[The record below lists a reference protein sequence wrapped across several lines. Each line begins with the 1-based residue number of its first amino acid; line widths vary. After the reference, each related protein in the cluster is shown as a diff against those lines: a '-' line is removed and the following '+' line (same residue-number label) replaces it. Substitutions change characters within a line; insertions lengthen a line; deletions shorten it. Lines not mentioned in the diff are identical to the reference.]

1 MKIKIKDNYIIA
13 TFLLLWYC
21 YLNGLRRFFIPFSS
35 VTVPALLVI
44 VLFLVSRQ
52 KIRFAN
58 TWDKIL
64 CFIWITIVVLIVVD
78 NASLKTTVIS
88 GGIIQMFVL
97 VSFMLFST
105 FSDERWLFFWMKL
118 TRIYALLHALAT
130 IVFYY
135 NASLY
140 NRFARLMFSG
150 TALNDILR
158 YYRKGWMSGLS
169 AHFSTNGMILGIGV
183 LFWIEYIL
191 DAIRTKSKKGRKFYV
206 SIVATLAIVYAL
218 ILSSKR
224 SPLLAAVI
232 AVAATMIIYRKKN
245 VGKRI
250 LVLLVTC
257 ILIFAAY
264 QYLSNYI
271 PGLTTLVDKSEALE
285 ETSAGILNGRSGLWN
300 LAIDMFK
307 SNPIFGCGYGSY
319 KIYATNRGAITT
331 TAHNFYLQI
340 LAELGIVGFVL
351 YVGAFCF
358 GTTQALRGLQ
368 MVESCEKMENL
379 PQIRMT
385 MCVALEVQIFVLI
398 YNMTSTAL
406 SYYYIMVPYFLA
418 CAATRFVRY
427 KELINT

>member
-1 MKIKIKDNYIIA
+1 MKIKKKDNYIIA

-52 KIRFAN
+52 RIRFSN
-58 TWDKIL
+58 TWDKLL
-64 CFIWITIVVLIVVD
+64 CFIWVTIVVLIVVD

-88 GGIIQMFVL
+88 GGIIQMLVL

-191 DAIRTKSKKGRKFYV
+191 DAVRTKSKKGKKFYA

-245 VGKRI
+245 VAKRI
-250 LVLLVTC
+250 LILLVTC
-257 ILIFAAY
+257 ILIFGAY

-285 ETSAGILNGRSGLWN
+285 GTSAGILNGRSGLWN
-300 LAIDMFK
+300 LAIEMFK

-340 LAELGIVGFVL
+340 LAELGVAGFALYIV
-351 YVGAFCF
+351 AFCL
-358 GTTQALRGLQ
+358 GTVQALRGLQ
-368 MVESCEKMENL
+368 MVETCGEIENL
-379 PQIRMT
+379 SKTRMA
-385 MCVALEVQIFVLI
+385 MCVALEVQIFVII

-406 SYYYIMVPYFLA
+406 SYYYIMIPYFLA
-418 CAATRFVRY
+418 CAATRIVRF
-427 KELINT
+427 KELTNT